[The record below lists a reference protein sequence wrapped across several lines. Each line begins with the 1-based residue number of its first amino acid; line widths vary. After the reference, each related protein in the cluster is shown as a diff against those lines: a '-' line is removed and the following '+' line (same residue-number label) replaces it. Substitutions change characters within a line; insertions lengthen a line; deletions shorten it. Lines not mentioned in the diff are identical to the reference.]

1 MVERRPFIDEQVY
14 FDEESQIEDEDPKIA
29 RAIRHGFIKKV
40 YGIVAAQLL
49 LSTIVGAYF
58 TFYESA
64 RDWIV
69 TSGTPLL
76 FLSAIMALILS
87 LMVVCVPS
95 VAEKYPTNYII
106 LTFFTL
112 FESIALGGLCAV
124 VAKQTGGGQI
134 VLEALLCTA
143 VIVVGLTFFAFQ
155 TKYDFISWAGGL
167 LVVLL
172 ALMMFGLIR
181 LFFPRSPI
189 VEAIYA
195 AAMALVFAVYILI
208 DTQMIIGRGKIKM
221 SEDQYIIAALSLYM
235 DIIQLFV
242 YILKFLQ
249 EINRGND

>member
-1 MVERRPFIDEQVY
+1 MNIYIVY
-14 FDEESQIEDEDPKIA
+14 FICQ
-29 RAIRHGFIKKV
+29 
-40 YGIVAAQLL
+40 
-49 LSTIVGAYF
+49 AYF

-124 VAKQTGGGQI
+124 VGKIFRCFIEGILNQFFLFWVYLVAKQTGGGQI

-172 ALMMFGLIR
+172 ALMMFGKLN
-181 LFFPRSPI
+181 FSSF
-189 VEAIYA
+189 
-195 AAMALVFAVYILI
+195 
-208 DTQMIIGRGKIKM
+208 
-221 SEDQYIIAALSLYM
+221 
-235 DIIQLFV
+235 
-242 YILKFLQ
+242 
-249 EINRGND
+249 